1 MRRALE
7 QRRAGGALMFVRTVL
22 GDIAPESLGVC
33 YAHEHVII
41 DPGYSTQIYPEFL
54 IDSVENAAAELA
66 DFYRAFGRA
75 MIDTMPCGGG
85 RNISKLVEVSRRSG
99 VHIVCPTGLH
109 LQKYYSPD
117 NALLRLDED
126 ALTALFV
133 GEIEQGIDSR
143 DCAGSEIERAPHR
156 AGIIKVAGGR
166 EALSDHEKRCFRA
179 AARAHLAT
187 GCPII
192 THTEEGTAALE
203 QIDIFSK
210 AGVDLRHV
218 VLSHTDRKPDVY
230 YHRQLLRT
238 GVNLEYD
245 SAFRWKPFQGN
256 PTFDLLI
263 ALLPEFPDQLMLG
276 MDAAR
281 RTYWKHYG
289 GAPGLTFL
297 LSDFAP
303 RLQSAGFGE
312 EFIKKVF
319 VDNPA
324 RCFQF
329 APHAV

>member
-1 MRRALE
+1 
-7 QRRAGGALMFVRTVL
+7 MFVRTVL
-22 GDIAPESLGVC
+22 GDIAPENLGVC
-33 YAHEHVII
+33 YAHEHIII
-41 DPGYSTQIYPEFL
+41 DPGYSTQLYPEFL
-54 IDSVENAAAELA
+54 IDSVENAAAELT
-66 DFYRAFGRA
+66 DFYRAGGRA

-85 RNISKLVEVSRRSG
+85 RNILKLVEVSRRSK

-109 LQKYYSPD
+109 LQKYYSAD

-133 GEIEQGIDSR
+133 GEITQGIDSR
-143 DCAGSEIERAPHR
+143 DCAGPETVRSTHR

-166 EALSDHEKRCFRA
+166 DALSEHEKRCFRA
-179 AARAHLAT
+179 AARAHIAT

-203 QIDIFSK
+203 QIDIFSR

-218 VLSHTDRKPDVY
+218 VLSHTDRKPDVNS
-230 YHRQLLRT
+230 HRQLLRT

-245 SAFRWKPFQGN
+245 SAFRWRKGQKN
-256 PTFDLLI
+256 PTFDLLTT
-263 ALLPEFPDQLMLG
+263 LLPEFPDQLMLG

-289 GAPGLTFL
+289 GSPGLTFL
-297 LSDFAP
+297 LTEFAP
-303 RLQSAGFGE
+303 RLRSAGVNE
-312 EFIKKVF
+312 DLIKKIF

-329 APHAV
+329 APR